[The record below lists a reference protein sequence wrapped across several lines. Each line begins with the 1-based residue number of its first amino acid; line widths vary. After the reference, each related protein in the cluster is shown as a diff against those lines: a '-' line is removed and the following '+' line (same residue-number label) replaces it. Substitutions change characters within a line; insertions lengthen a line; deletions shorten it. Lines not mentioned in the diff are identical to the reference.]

1 MTIEE
6 PIFIVDI
13 GSSSVKAGYSGEDTP
28 SYIIP
33 SVVAPYPKHTQSIES
48 YLSSSV
54 HPVHRGE
61 IKNWDHM
68 EKLWASISEAA
79 SATGDISI
87 MLIESQRST
96 FADRQKWAEML
107 FDKFHYPSICVCNSA
122 MLTVFASGRTTG
134 LAVELGA
141 DICSST
147 PVFEG
152 LVLSHAAISMD
163 FGGQDITKSLKKMLN
178 DRKIT
183 IDLPSAQTVKERL
196 AYAVKPKITGPVKKG
211 QFDKGE
217 QLSFSLP
224 DGTDVQV
231 EKSVLS
237 ACNDRL
243 FHNPALP
250 LTKGLVPQTYQSL
263 ALCDDSVKKDLA
275 NNIVISGGSSMLPG
289 LGDRLFEE
297 LREKVSTEFDMGR
310 CAISGNHTR
319 VIPTSQYSERG
330 FTSQRKHAAW
340 TGGSILSSFG
350 TYHKHLKITKQE
362 WEENPDVMLDIKS
375 F

>member
-33 SVVAPYPKHTQSIES
+33 TVTSTYPKYTESIES
-48 YLSSSV
+48 YEGSSV

-61 IKNWDHM
+61 IKNWDQM
-68 EKLWASISEAA
+68 EKLWKSISDAA

-96 FADRQKWAEML
+96 FADRVKWAEML
-107 FDKFHYPSICVCNSA
+107 FDNFHYPSICVCNSA

-134 LAVELGA
+134 LAVECGA
-141 DICSST
+141 GISSVT

-163 FGGQDITKSLKKMLN
+163 FGGQDITKNLKKLLN
-178 DRKIT
+178 DRKIQ

-196 AYAVKPKITGPVKKG
+196 AYTVKPKNTAPLKKG
-211 QFDKGE
+211 FDKGE
-217 QLSFSLP
+217 SIAFSLP
-224 DGTDVQV
+224 DGTDVSV
-231 EKSVLS
+231 EKNVL
-237 ACNDRL
+237 ATCNDRL
-243 FHNPALP
+243 FQNSSLP
-250 LTKGLVPQTYQSL
+250 SKGLVSQTYQSL

-275 NNIVISGGSSMLPG
+275 NNIIISGGTSMLPG
-289 LGDRLFEE
+289 LGDRLDEE
-297 LREKVSTEFDMGR
+297 LRDKVGTEFDMGR
-310 CAISGNHTR
+310 CPISSSHVR
-319 VIPTSQYSERG
+319 VIPTTQCSERG
-330 FTSQRKHAAW
+330 FTNQRKHAAW